1 MVDFIFWCH
10 SIFFNHRGGPKPREF
25 TKTERFSFQFNLLK
39 TILQLEK
46 TYEDLAQF
54 SKQNC
59 IILCDRGTM
68 DASACEWQSNRVFA
82 YSTMHES
89 MISKNVVFSLMM
101 NSIHSVCRL
110 WSWKLGSNHKGAQ
123 HGLCCYQRLTL

>member
-1 MVDFIFWCH
+1 MGGKFPFPFPSHISVI
-10 SIFFNHRGGPKPREF
+10 SNHRGGPKPREF
-25 TKTERFSFQFNLLK
+25 TEPERFSFQLNLLK

-68 DASACEWQSNRVFA
+68 DGSACELQLKS
-82 YSTMHES
+82 
-89 MISKNVVFSLMM
+89 SLFTQP
-101 NSIHSVCRL
+101 NSDF
-110 WSWKLGSNHKGAQ
+110 
-123 HGLCCYQRLTL
+123 